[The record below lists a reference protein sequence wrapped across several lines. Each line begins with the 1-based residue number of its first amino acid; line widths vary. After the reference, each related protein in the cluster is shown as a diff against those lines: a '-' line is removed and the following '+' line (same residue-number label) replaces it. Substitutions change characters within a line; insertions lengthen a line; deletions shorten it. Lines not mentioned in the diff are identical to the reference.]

1 MWRATDGQPVV
12 LPRIAYGRGSR
23 LYDVTGKEYID
34 GSGGPAV
41 YCLGHAHPEVNDAIK
56 RQLDAVAHAYRYN
69 FASDP
74 MDELTELV
82 ARRSGP
88 GFSKM
93 IFTTGGS
100 EAVESALKVALHYHY
115 AAGAPTRQRFI
126 ARERSWHGNT
136 LGALSV
142 SHFKER
148 RAPYEGALVPASHL
162 SAVNPYRP
170 PLGVAAEDVAAA
182 CADELEREIVRLGD
196 ENVAGF
202 VFEPVVG
209 AAGGAV
215 PAPPGYARM
224 VRDICDRHGVLMI
237 ADEVMCGTGRCGTWR
252 ALEHDGVTPDVMA
265 VAKGLG
271 GGYVPLGATIY
282 HDKVAAVLDGAGG
295 PLTGH
300 TFTGHTLACAAG
312 LAVQRIVERDRLVER
327 VCADG
332 PRLMK
337 SIEERFADVE
347 RVGDV
352 RGRGF
357 FVGLELV
364 ADPAT
369 KQPFPAAV
377 GLHLLVRRHALDN
390 GLICYPSGGNV
401 DGVDGDTVIIAPP
414 FNATDDELEEI
425 VDKLDR
431 SVRSALGDVVGGA
444 AR

>member
-1 MWRATDGQPVV
+1 MFHAEVVRRDGVPVGYVRAASYGHTLGGAVGLAMVEAGEPVDAVVPRRRRVDRRDRRPRVPGAGVVCAAVRPDQRTHQELTMWRATDGQPMV
-12 LPRIAYGRGSR
+12 LPKIAYGRGSR

-88 GFSKM
+88 GLQQDDLHHRR
-93 IFTTGGS
+93 IRGGRVG
-100 EAVESALKVALHYHY
+100 VEGRPPLPLRGRCADPPAASSPANARGTATRSARCRCRTSRS
-115 AAGAPTRQRFI
+115 GARRTRV
-126 ARERSWHGNT
+126 RS
-136 LGALSV
+136 S
-142 SHFKER
+142 
-148 RAPYEGALVPASHL
+148 PASHL

-170 PLGVAAEDVAAA
+170 PAGVAADDVAAA
-182 CADELEREIVRLGD
+182 CADELEREIVRLGA

-271 GGYVPLGATIY
+271 GGYVPLGATLY
-282 HDKVAAVLDGAGG
+282 HDKVAAVLDGVGG
-295 PLTGH
+295 PH
-300 TFTGHTLACAAG
+300 
-312 LAVQRIVERDRLVER
+312 DRATR
-327 VCADG
+327 SPG
-332 PRLMK
+332 TR
-337 SIEERFADVE
+337 S
-347 RVGDV
+347 
-352 RGRGF
+352 
-357 FVGLELV
+357 
-364 ADPAT
+364 PAR
-369 KQPFPAAV
+369 PVSRSSA
-377 GLHLLVRRHALDN
+377 
-390 GLICYPSGGNV
+390 SSS
-401 DGVDGDTVIIAPP
+401 
-414 FNATDDELEEI
+414 ATSSSSECEPT
-425 VDKLDR
+425 
-431 SVRSALGDVVGGA
+431 
-444 AR
+444 ARA